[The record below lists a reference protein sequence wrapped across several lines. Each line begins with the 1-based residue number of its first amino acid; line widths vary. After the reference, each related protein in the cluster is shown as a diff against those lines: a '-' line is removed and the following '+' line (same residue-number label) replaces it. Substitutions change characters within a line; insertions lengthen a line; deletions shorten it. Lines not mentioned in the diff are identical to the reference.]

1 MRSNKG
7 FSFFVR
13 NFMVVLLLF
22 FSFLDNDNSSR
33 VPVPKPLIKINPEKQ
48 QKLKEPEVAV
58 HSTSIAKEQPIES
71 EAIQKQGRGNCYT
84 EPMHPNCV
92 TSELYLIT

>member
-1 MRSNKG
+1 MVFCNL
-7 FSFFVR
+7 FSV
-13 NFMVVLLLF
+13 
-22 FSFLDNDNSSR
+22 LDNGNCSR

-48 QKLKEPEVAV
+48 QKLKQPVVAV
-58 HSTSIAKEQPIES
+58 HSASIAKEQPIEN